1 LIGGC
6 LPHTGKSPGRSGQG
20 SKIYFRHE
28 TAVKKFAEIE
38 GHNSEYFSNIYSV
51 TVIQDFSMPLPN
63 IYPFKAGKKS
73 LFFVAGPCVI
83 ESERLCLEI
92 GTTLAALSARENIVI
107 IFKASYDKANRT
119 SGSSFRGPGMKLGL
133 KILQKVKKQT
143 GLPILT
149 DIHSAQQASS
159 AAEVADILQIPAF
172 LCRQTDLLVAAKKTG
187 KFVNVKKGQFMS
199 PQDMKF
205 SIEKAGKKAW
215 LTERGTF
222 FGFNRLV
229 VDFTGIPVLKSF
241 GRPVIFDATHSVQMP
256 SAGNGVSLGN
266 RDLAVPLARA
276 AVCSGADGLFFEIHP
291 NPDKAL
297 CDGPNSISVKDFI
310 ANVSRFADLYE
321 KVKEWDK

>member
-1 LIGGC
+1 MSL
-6 LPHTGKSPGRSGQG
+6 
-20 SKIYFRHE
+20 
-28 TAVKKFAEIE
+28 
-38 GHNSEYFSNIYSV
+38 SN
-51 TVIQDFSMPLPN
+51 F
-63 IYPFKAGKKS
+63 YPFKPGPKN
-73 LFFVAGPCVI
+73 LFFIAGPCVI

-92 GTTLAALSARENIVI
+92 GNTLAGLSARENIVI

-119 SGSSFRGPGMKLGL
+119 SGLSFRGLGMKKGL

-149 DIHSAQQASS
+149 DIHSINQASD

-172 LCRQTDLLVAAKKTG
+172 LCRQTDLLVAARRTG
-187 KFVNVKKGQFMS
+187 RYINVKKGQFMS
-199 PQDMKF
+199 PQDMKY

-256 SAGNGVSLGN
+256 GAGNGVSSGN
-266 RDLAVPLARA
+266 RSLAVPLARA
-276 AVCSGADGLFFEIHP
+276 AIGAGADGLFFEIHP
-291 NPDKAL
+291 NPNKAL
-297 CDGPNSISVKDFI
+297 CDGPNSITVVDFVK
-310 ANVSRFADLYE
+310 NVPRFVELSE
-321 KVKEWDK
+321 RIKKWDS

>member
-1 LIGGC
+1 M
-6 LPHTGKSPGRSGQG
+6 S
-20 SKIYFRHE
+20 
-28 TAVKKFAEIE
+28 
-38 GHNSEYFSNIYSV
+38 
-51 TVIQDFSMPLPN
+51 LPN
-63 IYPFKAGKKS
+63 AFPFTSASSKKS
-73 LFFVAGPCVI
+73 LFFIAGPCVI

-92 GTTLAALSARENIVI
+92 AHSLARVSSDKNIVI

-119 SGSSFRGPGMKLGL
+119 SGSSFRGPGMKTGL

-159 AAEVADILQIPAF
+159 AAEAADILQIPAF

-205 SIEKAGKKAW
+205 SLEKAGKKAW
-215 LTERGTF
+215 VTERGTF

-256 SAGNGVSLGN
+256 GAGNGISLGN
-266 RDLAVPLARA
+266 RDLAIPLARA

-297 CDGPNSISVKDFI
+297 CDGPNSISVKDFVKN
-310 ANVSRFADLYE
+310 APRFVELYRQISS
-321 KVKEWDK
+321 W